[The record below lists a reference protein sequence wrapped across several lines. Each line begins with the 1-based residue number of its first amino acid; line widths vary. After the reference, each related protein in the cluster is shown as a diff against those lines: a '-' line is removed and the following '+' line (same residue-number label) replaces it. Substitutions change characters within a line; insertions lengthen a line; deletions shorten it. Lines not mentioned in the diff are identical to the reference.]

1 MEHFDD
7 IVTDPRL
14 SLAQVEH
21 HLSTVETGSYLFDR
35 YTAITSGGSTGRR
48 AVFTLQ
54 RLVAGRLLRS
64 RQVADSP
71 YPRNPART
79 D

>member
-1 MEHFDD
+1 MGRGGQPGDD
-7 IVTDPRL
+7 G
-14 SLAQVEH
+14 Q
-21 HLSTVETGSYLFDR
+21 
-35 YTAITSGGSTGRR
+35 TGRR

-54 RLVAGRLLRS
+54 LLVAGHLLPS

-71 YPRNPART
+71 YPRLPVLT